1 MLTVRFDSKVTLQDD
16 VILLR
21 PLTPDDWE
29 PLFLVASDPLIWA
42 LHPAHDRW
50 QMTVFRGYFNEALAQ
65 DSAFVIIDKASGDII
80 GSSRYGFERA
90 GPGEAEIGW
99 TFLARAYWGGETNRR
114 MKRLMLAHAL
124 QHFDRVIFLVGQ
136 DNLRSRRAMEKIGGR
151 LTERLFRSELKGA
164 VVTHVIYAIDRQ
176 GFENGPLN
184 GAIAS

>member
-1 MLTVRFDSKVTLQDD
+1 MRLFAAKSILDD
-16 VILLR
+16 GIITLR
-21 PLTPDDWE
+21 PMALSDWE

-50 QMTVFRGYFNEALAQ
+50 QMTVFRGYFDEALAQ

-80 GSSRYGFERA
+80 GSSRYGVERA

-151 LTERLFRSELKGA
+151 LTERTFTAGVSEAL
-164 VVTHVIYAIDRQ
+164 VTHVIYAIDRQ

-184 GAIAS
+184 GAIGS